1 MSYPSKCS
9 CSWLFGYMMSKVRA
23 RVLPASQRR
32 SLDELTQD
40 LILSTGDTTSKR
52 SAFWTM
58 LTLSSII
65 AAGGVLTDSTATVIG
80 AMIIAPL
87 STPIMGIALGSVLR
101 RRTGSVTIVLLAC
114 LLVIAIGITMSLVLP
129 SNYDLLSNSQISSRT
144 SPDLMDLIAALATG
158 FAGAVALARRDVAAV
173 LPGVAIAISLVPP
186 LVVVGV
192 CLGQLSGWL
201 ALGALALFVS
211 NLFALVFAGMVVFAA
226 LGYAAEA
233 DKAAGHPARR
243 ASVAMALLFVVV
255 FVPLTANTVTTL
267 LLNAWTG
274 RAREAA
280 QQWLADEPGASVTSV
295 DANSRTMY
303 IHVRNPGELPPV
315 QSLLDRLEGQVP
327 DGIPIVVDASRGRQI
342 DAGKVGG

>member
-1 MSYPSKCS
+1 MI
-9 CSWLFGYMMSKVRA
+9 SKVRA

-40 LILSTGDTTSKR
+40 LILSSGDATSKR

-58 LTLSSII
+58 LTLSAVI

-87 STPIMGIALGSVLR
+87 STPIMGIALGSVQR
-101 RRTGSVTIVLLAC
+101 RRTGSAVVVLLAC
-114 LLVIAIGITMSLVLP
+114 LLVIAVGMVMSVALP
-129 SNYDLLSNSQISSRT
+129 SDYDLLSNSQISSRT
-144 SPDLMDLIAALATG
+144 SPGLMDLIAALATG
-158 FAGAVALARRDVAAV
+158 LAGAVALARRDVAAV

-186 LVVVGV
+186 LVVAGV
-192 CLGQLSGWL
+192 CLGKLSGWL

-211 NLFALVFAGMVVFAA
+211 NLFALVFTGMVVFAS
-226 LGYAAEA
+226 LGYGTEA
-233 DKAAGHPARR
+233 DKAAGRPARR
-243 ASVAMALLFVVV
+243 AYAAMVLLFVVV
-255 FVPLTANTVTTL
+255 LVPLTANTVATL

-274 RAREAA
+274 RTKEAA
-280 QQWLADEPGASVTSV
+280 QQWLADEPDASVTSV

-303 IHVRNPGELPPV
+303 IHVRTPGDLPPV
-315 QSLLDRLEGQVP
+315 QSLLDRLDGRIP
-327 DGIPIVVDASRGRQI
+327 DGIPVVVDASRGRRI

>member
-1 MSYPSKCS
+1 MISQ
-9 CSWLFGYMMSKVRA
+9 VRA

-40 LILSTGDTTSKR
+40 LLLSSGDTTSKR

-58 LTLSSII
+58 LTLSAVI

-87 STPIMGIALGSVLR
+87 STPIMGIAVGSVQR
-101 RRTGSVTIVLLAC
+101 RRTGSVMVVLLAC
-114 LLVIAIGITMSLVLP
+114 LLVIAVGVVMSVALP
-129 SNYDLLSNSQISSRT
+129 SDYDLLSNSQISSRT
-144 SPDLMDLIAALATG
+144 SPGLMDLIAALATG
-158 FAGAVALARRDVAAV
+158 LAGAVALARRDVGAV

-186 LVVVGV
+186 LVVAGV
-192 CLGQLSGWL
+192 CLGKLSGWL

-211 NLFALVFAGMVVFAA
+211 NLFALVFAGMVVFAS

-233 DKAAGHPARR
+233 DKAAGRPARR
-243 ASVAMALLFVVV
+243 AYAAMALLFVVV
-255 FVPLTANTVTTL
+255 LVPLTANTVATL

-274 RAREAA
+274 RTKDAA
-280 QQWLADEPGASVTSV
+280 QQWLADEPDASVTSV
-295 DANSRTMY
+295 DAKSRTMY
-303 IHVRNPGELPPV
+303 IHVRTPGELPPV
-315 QSLLDRLEGQVP
+315 ESLLDRLEGRIP
-327 DGIPIVVDASRGRQI
+327 DGIPVVVDASRGRRI

>member
-1 MSYPSKCS
+1 MIRQ
-9 CSWLFGYMMSKVRA
+9 VRD

-32 SLDELTQD
+32 TLDELTQD
-40 LILSTGDTTSKR
+40 LVLASGDTTSKR

-58 LTLSSII
+58 LTLAAII
-65 AAGGVLTDSTATVIG
+65 AGGGVLTDSTATVIG

-101 RRTGSVTIVLLAC
+101 RRTGSATVVFLAG
-114 LLVIAIGITMSLVLP
+114 LLVVALGMLMSLVLP
-129 SNYDLLSNSQISSRT
+129 SDYDLLSNSQIASRT
-144 SPDLMDLIAALATG
+144 SPDLMDLVAALATG
-158 FAGAVALARRDVAAV
+158 LAGAVALARRDVASV

-192 CLGQLSGWL
+192 CLGKLSGWL

-226 LGYAAEA
+226 LGYAGDA
-233 DKAAGHPARR
+233 DKAAGRPTGRTSA
-243 ASVAMALLFVVV
+243 AMALLFAVV
-255 FVPLTANTVTTL
+255 FLPLAANTMATL

-274 RAREAA
+274 RAKDAA
-280 QQWLADEPGASVTSV
+280 QEWLADEPGASVTSV
-295 DANSRTMY
+295 DANSRTLH
-303 IHVRNPGELPPV
+303 IHVRAPGRLPPV
-315 QSLLDRLEGQVP
+315 QSLLEELEGRIPQ
-327 DGIPIVVDASRGRQI
+327 GIPIVVDETRGQRI

>member
-1 MSYPSKCS
+1 
-9 CSWLFGYMMSKVRA
+9 MMSKVRA

-32 SLDELTQD
+32 SLDELTQE

-101 RRTGSVTIVLLAC
+101 RRTGSVTVVLLAC
-114 LLVIAIGITMSLVLP
+114 LLVIAIGVVMSLVLP

-158 FAGAVALARRDVAAV
+158 FAGAIALARRDVAAV

-233 DKAAGHPARR
+233 DKAAGHPAGR

-255 FVPLTANTVTTL
+255 FVPLTANTVATL
-267 LLNAWTG
+267 LLNVWTG
-274 RAREAA
+274 RTREAA

-295 DANSRTMY
+295 DMNSRTMY
-303 IHVRNPGELPPV
+303 IQVRNPGELPPV

-327 DGIPIVVDASRGRQI
+327 DGIPIVVDASRGRRI
-342 DAGKVGG
+342 DAGEVGG